1 MEMIAENKLTYELF
15 ALTPL
20 RADTAEDAIR
30 QLGGYL
36 FQQGIVRDTYVGA
49 VLQREEIFP
58 TGLPTPGI
66 HVAIP
71 HTDPEHVKKPAIAI
85 GILEK
90 PVVFGEMG
98 NPDSQLD
105 VQLICML
112 AIAKSDSL
120 ITLLEKL
127 VVAFQDPEFLQS
139 IISCDCPE
147 QAIMIFNSKVPVL

>member
-1 MEMIAENKLTYELF
+1 MIAEDKLTYELF
-15 ALTPL
+15 AITSLQ
-20 RADTAEDAIR
+20 ADSAQEAIR
-30 QLGGYL
+30 KLGGAL
-36 FQQGIVRDTYVGA
+36 QQKGIVKDTYVDA

-58 TGLPTPGI
+58 TGLPTPEI

-71 HTDPEHVKKPAIAI
+71 HTDPEHVIKPAIML
-85 GILEK
+85 GVLKK

-120 ITLLEKL
+120 INLLEKL
-127 VVAFQDPEFLQS
+127 VVAFQDPEFLKS
-139 IISCDCPE
+139 MICCDDPE
-147 QAIMIFNSKVPVL
+147 IAVTRFNARIPVL